1 MKMPSAESARVC
13 TSIPAS
19 SITSLQADLEK
30 AFSYGSDYVEVRFD
44 YLDML
49 DIDKSKPI
57 LKRYADRCVYTCRRP
72 GEGGRFQGDEKDRE
86 RVLKK
91 LAEQNPAYLD
101 IELST
106 VNEKPALADSLRS
119 GGSSLI
125 VSWHNFSETPS
136 LEILKSVQEDALGIG
151 DVAKIVT
158 FAKGFKDNASVLSL
172 YRSVEKER
180 LIAFCMG
187 ELGVVSRLVCPL
199 IGSPLTY
206 ASLENDKTAP
216 GQIPVKE
223 MKEFYA
229 AL

>member
-1 MKMPSAESARVC
+1 
-13 TSIPAS
+13 
-19 SITSLQADLEK
+19 LEK

-44 YLDML
+44 YLDIL

-72 GEGGRFQGDEKDRE
+72 DEGGRFQGDEEERG

-91 LAEQNPAYLD
+91 LLEHNPAYLD
-101 IELST
+101 IELGT
-106 VNEKPALADSLRS
+106 VKEKPALADSLSS

-136 LEILKSVQEDALGIG
+136 LEILKSVREDALAIG

-158 FAKGFKDNASVLSL
+158 FAKGFRDNASVLSL
-172 YRSVEKER
+172 YRSVKNGR

-216 GQIPVKE
+216 GQIHVRE